1 MNRIILLDTEFTKR
15 LAKKQE
21 LEYYQDNLKELQR
34 KQRLIDQEIRLTHD
48 IIDLVKS
55 EITGDRNE

>member
-1 MNRIILLDTEFTKR
+1 MTKIIQLDTEFTLR

-48 IIDLVKS
+48 IIDIVKT
-55 EITGDRNE
+55 EITGD